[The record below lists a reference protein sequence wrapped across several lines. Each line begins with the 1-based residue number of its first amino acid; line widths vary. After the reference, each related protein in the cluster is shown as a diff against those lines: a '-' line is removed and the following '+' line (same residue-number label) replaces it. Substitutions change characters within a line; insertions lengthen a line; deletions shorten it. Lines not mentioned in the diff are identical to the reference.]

1 MMAKHTPGP
10 WIVTS
15 NGKEVQSVED
25 KMTGNV
31 SKMAVC
37 GYLVGKPAGIAD
49 ANARL
54 IAKSPDMA
62 ELLCEV
68 LFSHMQADDLDDRIE
83 ACLTAALGP
92 ENMPQKRN
100 QRETK

>member
-1 MMAKHTPGP
+1 MSKHTPGP
-10 WIVTS
+10 WVVTR
-15 NGKEVQSVED
+15 NGTDVQSVED

-37 GYLVGKPAGIAD
+37 GWLVGKASGTEN

-54 IAKSPDMA
+54 IAQAPAMV

-68 LFSHMQADDLDDRIE
+68 LFSYHLADDLDDRIE
-83 ACLTAALGP
+83 ACLMQALGP
-92 ENMPQKRN
+92 ENMPTERK
-100 QRETK
+100 